1 MDKEVLD
8 FQKTVINGLKERY
21 LDWNIKAQDNDT
33 CNIILQV
40 TTDDGWYGTIN
51 LSNLYEQHHDE
62 ELTIDDAIDA
72 AANEFFFNARI
83 VCPVVHEGSC
93 VDYFSLEEI
102 ASNEIES
109 RRMEMENIRC
119 VLKYSDWSDNDL
131 DVNAS
136 KSILDMSILFY
147 HDNTEIE
154 YLLHPEVTYKDL
166 KAASI
171 DVNELYDYVIKKMKD
186 KFPATIT
193 SKRISDNFK
202 DTYRIMSKG
211 YECTSALAF
220 LYPDV
225 LKQFAES
232 KNCNL
237 YIILKNVDEAY
248 IATES
253 EVQNKADGKSEK
265 EIRMMLDEMMQQ
277 FNRGNFDFCVL
288 SEFVYYYDREENS
301 LAAVSHEG
309 EINKTEKYFL

>member
-21 LDWNIKAQDNDT
+21 LDWNIKA
-33 CNIILQV
+33 
-40 TTDDGWYGTIN
+40 
-51 LSNLYEQHHDE
+51 HDE
-62 ELTIDDAIDA
+62 VLTIDDAIDA

-119 VLKYSDWSDNDL
+119 VLKYSDWPDNDL

-186 KFPATIT
+186 KFGYKNPMMVPKNNV
-193 SKRISDNFK
+193 KRI
-202 DTYRIMSKG
+202 
-211 YECTSALAF
+211 
-220 LYPDV
+220 
-225 LKQFAES
+225 
-232 KNCNL
+232 
-237 YIILKNVDEAY
+237 
-248 IATES
+248 
-253 EVQNKADGKSEK
+253 
-265 EIRMMLDEMMQQ
+265 
-277 FNRGNFDFCVL
+277 
-288 SEFVYYYDREENS
+288 
-301 LAAVSHEG
+301 
-309 EINKTEKYFL
+309 